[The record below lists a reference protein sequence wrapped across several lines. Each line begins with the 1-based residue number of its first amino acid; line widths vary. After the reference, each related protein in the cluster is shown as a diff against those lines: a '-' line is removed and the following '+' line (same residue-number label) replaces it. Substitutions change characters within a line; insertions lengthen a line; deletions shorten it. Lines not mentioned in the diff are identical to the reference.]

1 MKTYILAFLGIVAM
15 ALTIAS
21 CSTLSKRQTTR
32 DVPYI
37 VAQRY
42 FLKNDV
48 SQLPN
53 GIITTEQEF
62 YSLFGEAAVMG
73 KNGRPTQ
80 INFQKQFV
88 IAVTVPETNTDTNIE
103 PVSLRREAD
112 ALVLNYIVDK
122 GEKRSYTIQ
131 PLLLIVVDKKYEGT
145 VELRQQ

>member
-1 MKTYILAFLGIVAM
+1 MKTYILAFLGIVAV

-21 CSTLSKRQTTR
+21 CSTLSKRQATR

-112 ALVLNYIVDK
+112 ALVLSYIVDK